1 MTLDPITLE
10 ILGTKVTAV
19 AEEMGLTLQR
29 TGRTLYV
36 KETADFGTAL
46 VALDGK
52 IFAYPRAIGVS
63 GFIDVDCSPS
73 IRAVGPLSPGDV
85 IITNHPYASMGL
97 STHTPDV
104 HLIQPYFHDGELVAY
119 GWTFVHSS
127 DVGGR
132 VPSSISPRSTTQF
145 EEGLLVPPVKLMQG
159 GAFNDAVLQIFRA
172 NSRTPDENVGDL
184 RAQLAALTV
193 GERRV
198 ADLIARHGR
207 DAFLAC
213 QDDLRAYSRAKARVV
228 FQTIPDGKYSFSDY
242 LDDDLVMP
250 FPVRIKVTIIVRDGK
265 VTLDFNG
272 TDLQVLSAYNIP
284 TLGTRHPWLSLR
296 LVALA
301 LTLDPSVPL
310 NCGLFDDITIVAP
323 QGTLLNP
330 RYPAATGVRHAS
342 AIRVNDVLNGAL
354 AAALPHVMTA
364 CNGGVVIPVVLAEE
378 DADTGARNVIVVE
391 PMIGGMGARHGAD
404 GVDGRDSSIANLG
417 NNPLETVEVGAATV
431 IMAYGLRPDS
441 GGAGRWRGGVGTVI
455 TFTVTKG
462 GSTVL
467 GRGMER
473 FGFQPWGLLGG
484 QPGAKA
490 RTVLNPGTPD
500 ERELGKIDMVPLREG
515 DVLSIMTP
523 GAGGYGDPLER
534 DPALV
539 SRDVARGLVSAEQAH
554 DVYGVVLDGG
564 GFDASATAQV
574 RSARVRPGVPDLYT
588 FDANRTAW
596 EAVFDD
602 AAMTALTGAMLAQPV
617 GRQPTARQRYFSE
630 VLGPLAEQTPL
641 PFDQIALQAKNLRQ
655 RVAAL
660 LAGLD

>member
-10 ILGTKVTAV
+10 ILSTKVTAV

-63 GFIDVDCSPS
+63 GFIDIDCSTG
-73 IRAVGPLSPGDV
+73 IRAVGKLAPGDV

-104 HLIQPYFHDGELVAY
+104 HLIRPYFHDGELVAY

-132 VPSSISPRSTTQF
+132 VPSSISPRSAEIF
-145 EEGLLVPPVKLMQG
+145 EEGLMLPPVKLMQEG
-159 GAFNDAVLQIFRA
+159 IFNDAVLQIFRA

-184 RAQLAALTV
+184 KAQLAALTV
-193 GERRV
+193 GARRV
-198 ADLIARHGR
+198 AGVIAQHGQ

-213 QDDLRAYSRAKARVV
+213 QSDLRAYSRAKARAV
-228 FQTIPDGKYSFSDY
+228 FRTIPDGAYSFADY
-242 LDDDLVMP
+242 LDDDLVLP
-250 FPVRIKVTIIVRDGK
+250 FPVRIKVTILVRDGQ
-265 VTLDFNG
+265 VTLDFTG

-296 LVALA
+296 LVALV

-310 NCGLFDDITIVAP
+310 NCGLFDDIVIMAP

-330 RYPAATGVRHAS
+330 RFPAATGVRHAS

-354 AAALPHVMTA
+354 AAALPQVMTA

-378 DADTGARNVIVVE
+378 DAETGARNVIVVE
-391 PMIGGMGARHGAD
+391 PMIGGMGARYGAD
-404 GVDGRDSSIANLG
+404 GVDGRDSSIANLA
-417 NNPLETVEVGAATV
+417 NNPLETVEIGAATM
-431 IMAYGLRPDS
+431 IMEYGLRPDS
-441 GGAGRWRGGVGTVI
+441 GGPGRWRGGVGTVI

-473 FGFQPWGLLGG
+473 FEFQPWGLLGG
-484 QPGAKA
+484 HPGAKA
-490 RTVLNPGTPD
+490 RTLLNPGTPD
-500 ERELGKIDMVPLREG
+500 ERELGKIDMVNMRQG

-523 GAGGYGDPLER
+523 GGGGYGDPLER

-539 SRDVARGLVSAEQAH
+539 VRDVARGLVSAERARYA
-554 DVYGVVLDGG
+554 YGVVLDGD
-564 GFDASATAQV
+564 GFDALATAQA
-574 RSARVRPGVPDLYT
+574 RSVLSGDRAPDLYA
-588 FDANRTAW
+588 FDPNRAAW
-596 EAVFDD
+596 ETVFDD
-602 AAMTALTGAMLAQPV
+602 ATMTALTRAMLAQPIGMQRTV
-617 GRQPTARQRYFSE
+617 RSRYFHQI
-630 VLGPLAEQTPL
+630 LGALAEETPL
-641 PFDQIALQAKNLRQ
+641 PFADIVRQVADLRS
-655 RVAAL
+655 RAADL
-660 LAGLD
+660 LADFG

>member
-10 ILGTKVTAV
+10 ILGTKVTAI
-19 AEEMGLTLQR
+19 AEEMGFTLQR

-63 GFIDVDCSPS
+63 GFIDVDCSAS
-73 IRAVGPLSPGDV
+73 IEAVGTLAPGDV

-104 HLIQPYFHDGELVAY
+104 HLIRPYFHAGTLVAY

-132 VPSSISPRSTTQF
+132 VPSSISPRSAEIF
-145 EEGLLVPPVKLMQG
+145 EEGLMIPPVKLMQEG
-159 GAFNDAVLQIFRA
+159 VFNDAVLQIFRA
-172 NSRTPDENVGDL
+172 NTRTPDENVGDL
-184 RAQLAALTV
+184 KAQLAALTV

-198 ADLIARHGR
+198 ADLVARHGPET
-207 DAFLAC
+207 FLAC
-213 QDDLRAYSRAKARVV
+213 QTDLRAYSRAKARAV
-228 FQTIPDGKYSFSDY
+228 FRTIPDGAYSFTDY
-242 LDDDLVMP
+242 LDDDLVTP
-250 FPVRIKVTIIVRDGK
+250 FPVRIKVTLRVHDGQ
-265 VTLDFNG
+265 VTLDFTG

-296 LVALA
+296 LVALV

-310 NCGLFDDITIVAP
+310 NCGLFDDIAIAAP

-342 AIRVNDVLNGAL
+342 AIRVNDALNGAL
-354 AAALPHVMTA
+354 AAALPQVMTA

-378 DADTGARNVIVVE
+378 DAETGARNVIVVE
-391 PMIGGMGARHGAD
+391 PMIGGMGARYGAD
-404 GVDGRDSSIANLG
+404 GVDGRDSSIANLA
-417 NNPLETVEVGAATV
+417 NNPLETVEIGAATV
-431 IMAYGLRPDS
+431 IMEYALRRDS
-441 GGAGRWRGGVGTVI
+441 GGPGRWRGGVGTVI
-455 TFTVTKG
+455 TFTVTKA

-484 QPGAKA
+484 HPGAKA
-490 RTVLNPGTPD
+490 RTLLNPGTPNEQD
-500 ERELGKIDMVPLREG
+500 LGKIDMVPMRPG

-539 SRDVARGLVSAEQAH
+539 LRDVARGLVSPGQAREA
-554 DVYGVVLDGG
+554 YGVVLDADGVDVPATEQLRQTIANG
-564 GFDASATAQV
+564 KAPALYAFD
-574 RSARVRPGVPDLYT
+574 P
-588 FDANRTAW
+588 NRAAW
-596 EAVFDD
+596 ETVFDD
-602 AAMTALTGAMLAQPV
+602 ATMTALTRAMLAQPI
-617 GRQPTARQRYFSE
+617 GLQSTARNRFFRQI
-630 VLGPLAEQTPL
+630 LGALADQTPL
-641 PFDQIALQAKNLRQ
+641 PFADIARQATHLRTKA
-655 RVAAL
+655 AAL
-660 LAGLD
+660 LADLA

>member
-10 ILGTKVTAV
+10 ILGTKVTAIT
-19 AEEMGLTLQR
+19 EEMGLTLQR

-63 GFIDVDCSPS
+63 GFIDVDCSAS
-73 IRAVGPLSPGDV
+73 IAAVGPLAPGDV

-104 HLIQPYFHDGELVAY
+104 HLIRPYFHGNELIAY
-119 GWTFVHSS
+119 GWSFVHSS

-132 VPSSISPRSTTQF
+132 VPSSISPSSAEIF
-145 EEGLLVPPVKLMQG
+145 EEGLMLPPVKLMERG
-159 GAFNDAVLQIFRA
+159 VFNDAVLQIFRA
-172 NSRTPDENVGDL
+172 NTRTPDENVGDL
-184 RAQLAALTV
+184 KAQLAALTV

-198 ADLIARHGR
+198 ADLVTRHGR

-213 QDDLRAYSRAKARVV
+213 QADLRAYSRAKARAV
-228 FQTIPDGKYSFSDY
+228 FRTIPDGAYSFTDY

-250 FPVRIKVTIIVRDGK
+250 FPVRIKVTVIVHDGQ
-265 VTLDFNG
+265 VTLDFTG
-272 TDLQVLSAYNIP
+272 TDLQVMSAYNVP

-296 LVALA
+296 LVALV

-310 NCGLFDDITIVAP
+310 NCGLFDDITIMAP

-330 RYPAATGVRHAS
+330 RFPAATGVRHAT
-342 AIRVNDVLNGAL
+342 AIRVNDALNGAL
-354 AAALPHVMTA
+354 AAALPHIMTA

-378 DADTGARNVIVVE
+378 NAQTGASSVIVVE

-404 GVDGRDSSIANLG
+404 GVDGRDSSIANLA
-417 NNPLETVEVGAATV
+417 NNPLETVEIGAAV
-431 IMAYGLRPDS
+431 IIMAYALRPDS
-441 GGAGRWRGGVGTVI
+441 GGAGRWRGGVGTMI
-455 TFTVTKG
+455 TITVTQG
-462 GSTVL
+462 GATIL

-484 QPGAKA
+484 HPGAKA

-500 ERELGKIDMVPLREG
+500 ERELGKIDTVPLQAG

-523 GAGGYGDPLER
+523 GAGGYGDPLDR
-534 DPALV
+534 DPAHVL
-539 SRDVARGLVSAEQAH
+539 RDIARGLVSAEQAASL
-554 DVYGVVLDGG
+554 YGVIIGNDGV
-564 GFDASATAQV
+564 DEQATATKRAASKQDAPPPLYSLDPN
-574 RSARVRPGVPDLYT
+574 RSA
-588 FDANRTAW
+588 W
-596 EAVFDD
+596 ETVFDD
-602 AAMTALTGAMLAQPV
+602 TTMTALACAMLAEPIGMQ
-617 GRQPTARQRYFSE
+617 RTARRRIFHE
-630 VLGPLAEQTPL
+630 ILGPLAGQNPL
-641 PFDQIALQAKNLRQ
+641 PFAEIALQSTQLRQ
-655 RVAAL
+655 RAAEW
-660 LAGLD
+660 LARLA